1 MGDVA
6 MGGMLSPSRIDKS
19 SRYGKT
25 GSQKKHTPG
34 KGEIRSRSPIKGAL
48 MRKRK
53 RHNLDKDVGSVVRYQ
68 LPDSEDSEDDSESS
82 KYSRGRRSRSKTRR
96 DEPRGFFGS
105 IFHMLDEHP
114 NAPDNLHRW
123 IQLGLNLV
131 FISTILGIGWSIYA
145 TIRSD
150 ILNANSA
157 AREEL
162 RAEIFQCQQ
171 QFEENDCRNT
181 KAPALKAICQ
191 QWRDCMLQNPDTV
204 MRVKVTIKQIAE
216 IINEFSE
223 AMNFKAWVRCTIAAS
238 FLLVLTVDF
247 RVSSSV
253 SSLFA
258 SSVTTSSPVEHH
270 TLRPRRLPN
279 LLALQPW
286 ATSRRSCGCPWPRRV

>member
-1 MGDVA
+1 MPNDTPEVDHMGDVA
-6 MGGMLSPSRIDKS
+6 MSGMLSPSRIDKS
-19 SRYGKT
+19 SRYGKA

-68 LPDSEDSEDDSESS
+68 LPDSDGSEDDSESS
-82 KYSRGRRSRSKTRR
+82 KYSRGRRSRSKSRR
-96 DEPRGFFGS
+96 EEPRGFVGS

-131 FISTILGIGWSIYA
+131 FVSTILGIGWSIYA

-157 AREEL
+157 ARAAL
-162 RAEIFQCQQ
+162 GAEIRECQR
-171 QFEENDCRNT
+171 QFDDNGCEGT
-181 KAPALKAICQ
+181 KAPALKAMCE
-191 QWRDCMLQNPDTV
+191 QWSDCLLQNPNTV

-223 AMNFKAWVRCTIAAS
+223 AMNFKAWVSCIIAIGFFFS
-238 FLLVLTVDF
+238 Y
-247 RVSSSV
+247 
-253 SSLFA
+253 
-258 SSVTTSSPVEHH
+258 
-270 TLRPRRLPN
+270 
-279 LLALQPW
+279 
-286 ATSRRSCGCPWPRRV
+286 